1 MWHYI
6 RAAIIVALLL
16 PAMHVAAQENT
27 QAQINVYGLKIDGRN
42 VEVLFRVVDPVSERD
57 LQGLDSREFEIFE
70 DGTPVLSRFELD
82 EVSSSADKPT
92 LTVDLAAS
100 GVAPVNGSKPVELSV
115 VGSTIG
121 IVYDAS
127 TLINAPGDSTN
138 YVEQGRTLIEAFLE
152 AGRPVASANPENI
165 GLFLPLSVPAVEGE
179 SIRPAE
185 LAEFSQ
191 DRNAAINVLR
201 QMAPRESKTN
211 VFDTIAV
218 AVRDTAETAARR
230 GTDAYVLVVTDGG
243 DSASAGSFDALID
256 EANQRGVRLLV
267 LGMGPADRL
276 AANAATLTTLAE
288 RTGGAYLGNPPVK
301 DVQSFY
307 NDAVAVTGQS
317 AYLLQY
323 ETTLLDDGEEH
334 FLTIEVDGVA
344 SGRSEAIP
352 LFVDIGSG
360 STVSI
365 ELGPVLQS
373 YAMRAVPAAILLSLV
388 LTFVMVML
396 RKVGGTRGTGGS
408 LSGGV
413 TRR

>member
-1 MWHYI
+1 M
-6 RAAIIVALLL
+6 IIALLL
-16 PAMHVAAQENT
+16 PALHVAAQENT
-27 QAQINVYGLKIDGRN
+27 QAQIDVYGLKIDGRK

-57 LQGLDSREFEIFE
+57 LQGLDSRAFLIQE
-70 DGTPVLSRFELD
+70 DGTPLLSRFDLE
-82 EVSSSADKPT
+82 EVSSSADAPA

-100 GVAPVNGSKPVELSV
+100 GAAPVNGSKSVELSV

-127 TLINAPGDSTN
+127 TLINAAGDSTN

-152 AGRPVASANPENI
+152 AGRPVAPANPENI
-165 GLFLPLSVPAVEGE
+165 GLFLPLSVPTVEGE
-179 SIRPAE
+179 AIRPAE
-185 LAEFSQ
+185 LADFSQ

-218 AVRDTAETAARR
+218 AVRSTAEAAARR
-230 GTDAYVLVVTDGG
+230 GTDAYVLVVSDGG
-243 DSASAGSFDALID
+243 DSASAGSFDALIN

-267 LGMGPADRL
+267 LGIGPADRL
-276 AANAATLTTLAE
+276 AGNAATLTTLAE
-288 RTGGAYLGNPPVK
+288 RTGGAYLGNPAVK
-301 DVQSFY
+301 DVQKFY
-307 NDAVAVTGQS
+307 NNAVTVTGQS
-317 AYLLQY
+317 AYLLHY
-323 ETTLLDDGEEH
+323 ETALLDDGEEH

-344 SGRSEAIP
+344 SGRSNKIP

-360 STVSI
+360 NTVSI

-373 YAMRAVPAAILLSLV
+373 YAMRAVPSAILLSLV
-388 LTFVMVML
+388 LTLLMVML
-396 RKVGGTRGTGGS
+396 RKVGVGGRTGGS
-408 LSGGV
+408 LSGGI